1 MFAYAQTPTIVVV
14 DGVVSPEECEAII
27 DHSKDSLG
35 KSTVAL
41 EGNNLEDTVRTS
53 TGGFFPHSDFPEI
66 CSRISDIAGIPLD
79 RAEPM
84 NVLRYTSDQEYK
96 PHYDTLGE
104 EYLEDGGQRIMT
116 GLVYLNNAVGGGTAF
131 PKLNMVFGSIGGRL
145 LMFENVDKDM
155 KPHDLSLHQ
164 GMPPHE
170 GEKWVF
176 TLWFRETNLAI

>member
-14 DGVVSPEECEAII
+14 DGVVSPEECAEII
-27 DHSKDSLG
+27 DHTKNKLE

-41 EGNNLEDTVRTS
+41 EGDNIEDLDRTS

-66 CSRISDIAGIPLD
+66 CSRVSDIAGIPLD

-116 GLVYLNNAVGGGTAF
+116 GIVYLNNAVGGGTAF
-131 PKLNMVFGSIGGRL
+131 PKLNMIFGSVGGRL
-145 LMFENVDKDM
+145 LLFENVDKNM
-155 KPHDLSLHQ
+155 QPNDLSLHQ

-176 TLWFRETNLAI
+176 TLWFREKNLAI

>member
-35 KSTVAL
+35 KSTVASVGGH
-41 EGNNLEDTVRTS
+41 EEDTARTS
-53 TGGFFPHSDFPEI
+53 TGGFFPHSDFPDV
-66 CSRISDIAGIPLD
+66 CSRIADIAGIPLD

-116 GLVYLNNAVGGGTAF
+116 GIVYLNNAVGGGTAF
-131 PKLNMVFGSIGGRL
+131 PKLNMMFGSIGGRL
-145 LMFENVDKDM
+145 LLFENVDKNM
-155 KPHDLSLHQ
+155 NPHDLSLHQ

>member
-1 MFAYAQTPTIVVV
+1 MFAYPTPTIVVV
-14 DGVVSPEECEAII
+14 DGIASPEECAAII
-27 DHSKDSLG
+27 NHSKDRLE

-41 EGNNLEDTVRTS
+41 EGDNIEDTVRTS

-66 CSRISDIAGIPLD
+66 CKKVSDIAGIPLE

-104 EYLEDGGQRIMT
+104 EYLENGGQRILT
-116 GLVYLNNAVGGGTAF
+116 GIVYLNNAVGGGTAF
-131 PKLNMVFGSIGGRL
+131 PKLNMIFGSIGGRL
-145 LMFENVDKDM
+145 LLFENVDKDM
-155 KPHDLSLHQ
+155 QPHDLSLHQ

-176 TLWFRETNLAI
+176 TLWFRERNLA

>member
-14 DGVVSPEECEAII
+14 DGVASPEECEEII
-27 DHSKDSLG
+27 DHTKNEL
-35 KSTVAL
+35 KTSTVAL
-41 EGNNLEDTVRTS
+41 EGGNIEDSVRTS
-53 TGGFFPHSDFPEI
+53 TSGFFPHSDFPEI
-66 CSRISDIAGIPLD
+66 CSRWRREAGIPLD

-116 GLVYLNNAVGGGTAF
+116 GIVYLNNAVGGGTAF
-131 PKLNMVFGSIGGRL
+131 PKLNMIFGSVGGRL
-145 LMFENVDKDM
+145 LLFENVDKNM
-155 KPHDLSLHQ
+155 QPNDLSLHQ

-176 TLWFRETNLAI
+176 TLWFREKNLAI